1 MAKRMRVVT
10 ARDREK
16 AKPKVVVSNDNPKVS
31 NKLTQNELKAR
42 KRYATTTSMGGFG
55 YRTAGDVLNS
65 QGIEFY
71 SPQLSTD
78 FLEKPQNLR
87 ERRAFYRFFYNT
99 NEYIGRAVDIHTSL
113 PLSKLRL
120 TPPKGKNKHQNRY
133 IFKFFQDMCD
143 EMKLFKTL
151 IEITHDYVLM
161 GNCLSR
167 EAEVRTVN
175 GYKKAEDIQVGDLL
189 LTHKGRYREVLR
201 KFVRSEK
208 SLLEIKCWKDY
219 RKIPITEEHP
229 IEVYRENGFEFI
241 PAEELSLNDYIRIT
255 WPTEIKDIEEIK
267 FENTD
272 KYKKVYNGYE
282 LDVKIKHKESKNA
295 LEAQKKLA
303 EWLNSLIKPVVI
315 TTDQLA
321 KNLDISLTALHSAVY
336 ALNNKLEEK
345 FYRKIGASGWQ
356 RGSQVEWLPLE
367 NDIEIDKN
375 RMILRK
381 NFVDVLDKIKVDND
395 FAYLVG
401 YWLGDGTLTRES
413 KRNNRGRD
421 LWQVNI
427 NERFEGYE
435 KIKQI
440 FNNIFGKDSV
450 IEWNSNGMKYLR
462 IISNP
467 LFIEWWAENFGETS
481 YGKNN
486 KKIPEWFLKLPEEK
500 LLHFIAGIIDSD
512 GCISLNSKDNK
523 CSVGISMDSKKLMES
538 IRDIVFKCGCVVNF
552 NFLKKR
558 EVLLPQE
565 ISQKSKGTYEIIT
578 WDEESCI
585 KMTMYSIKKIPEN
598 VAFSKMQRY
607 WIKDENGNIAFK
619 IKDINTIDY
628 QDLVYNFE
636 IEEDHTFQVVGFS
649 THNCF
654 IFAEEDDWIDGFG
667 PEEAARKKEEA
678 RQRSQFLKEKYDI
691 TDKNPLF
698 KGWKKLLVL
707 PPDQVRVR
715 KLPLTDDVAIEFMP
729 DAETRKFLTSDFP
742 VDPNDPTSKVRENIS
757 QELREKVRQSGVIP
771 MDTDPNSGS
780 HVYHLARKKSQYEPL
795 GVSIVERCV
804 NTLVLMDKIRQAQ
817 TSIASRHMTPM
828 RIVWAEGLSDNDV
841 DNLREQVDLAL
852 VDPDFSIIANYEIR
866 WEEMGSNGRLLDV
879 EAEMEGALN
888 RLLAGLGVT
897 REVLTGEGTYTGSR
911 ISLEIMNTE
920 YLLFRE
926 LLQEY
931 VENNLFKPIARKK
944 GFIEY
949 DEYGNE
955 VLLYPKLSFTRLAIR
970 DNEQFFDA
978 AFQLYQKGSISIDLI
993 LDILNID
1000 ADATKEKI
1008 EKDLFTVNDSLFN
1021 EMMRNLY
1028 TNISAPLAENTDLT
1042 QRLADYLGLN
1052 IIEQP
1057 ETSEGESRFSSE
1069 QTKEQREKLAKIVR
1083 FFTRH
1088 PEKLDTVFKK
1098 SEISD
1103 GA

>member
-1 MAKRMRVVT
+1 MTKRMRVVT
-10 ARDREK
+10 ARDK
-16 AKPKVVVSNDNPKVS
+16 SKTKPKVVVSNDNPKVS
-31 NKLTQNELKAR
+31 NRLTQNEMKAR

-120 TPPKGKNKHQNRY
+120 TPPKGKNKHQNQY
-133 IFKFFQDMCD
+133 VFKFFQDMCD

-161 GNCLSR
+161 GN
-167 EAEVRTVN
+167 A
-175 GYKKAEDIQVGDLL
+175 
-189 LTHKGRYREVLR
+189 
-201 KFVRSEK
+201 F
-208 SLLEIKCWKDY
+208 
-219 RKIPITEEHP
+219 
-229 IEVYRENGFEFI
+229 
-241 PAEELSLNDYIRIT
+241 
-255 WPTEIKDIEEIK
+255 
-267 FENTD
+267 
-272 KYKKVYNGYE
+272 
-282 LDVKIKHKESKNA
+282 
-295 LEAQKKLA
+295 
-303 EWLNSLIKPVVI
+303 
-315 TTDQLA
+315 
-321 KNLDISLTALHSAVY
+321 
-336 ALNNKLEEK
+336 
-345 FYRKIGASGWQ
+345 
-356 RGSQVEWLPLE
+356 
-367 NDIEIDKN
+367 
-375 RMILRK
+375 
-381 NFVDVLDKIKVDND
+381 
-395 FAYLVG
+395 
-401 YWLGDGTLTRES
+401 
-413 KRNNRGRD
+413 
-421 LWQVNI
+421 
-427 NERFEGYE
+427 
-435 KIKQI
+435 
-440 FNNIFGKDSV
+440 
-450 IEWNSNGMKYLR
+450 
-462 IISNP
+462 
-467 LFIEWWAENFGETS
+467 LF
-481 YGKNN
+481 
-486 KKIPEWFLKLPEEK
+486 
-500 LLHFIAGIIDSD
+500 
-512 GCISLNSKDNK
+512 C
-523 CSVGISMDSKKLMES
+523 
-538 IRDIVFKCGCVVNF
+538 
-552 NFLKKR
+552 
-558 EVLLPQE
+558 
-565 ISQKSKGTYEIIT
+565 
-578 WDEESCI
+578 
-585 KMTMYSIKKIPEN
+585 
-598 VAFSKMQRY
+598 
-607 WIKDENGNIAFK
+607 
-619 IKDINTIDY
+619 
-628 QDLVYNFE
+628 
-636 IEEDHTFQVVGFS
+636 EEDEWT
-649 THNCF
+649 
-654 IFAEEDDWIDGFG
+654 DGLG

-678 RQRSQFLKEKYDI
+678 RQRSNFLKDKYDI
-691 TDKNPLF
+691 IDRNPLF
-698 KGWKKLLVL
+698 KGWKKILVL

-757 QELREKVRQSGVIP
+757 QDLREKVRQSGVIP
-771 MDTDPNSGS
+771 MDTDPYSGS

-795 GVSIVERCV
+795 GVSVVERCV

-931 VENNLFKPIARKK
+931 VENNLFKPVARKK

-1028 TNISAPLAENTDLT
+1028 TNVSAPLAENTDLT
-1042 QRLADYLGLN
+1042 QKLADYLGLN
-1052 IIEQP
+1052 IVEQP
-1057 ETSEGESRFSSE
+1057 EEGEEEGASRFSSE
-1069 QTKEQREKLAKIVR
+1069 QTQEQRRKLAKIIR
-1083 FFTRH
+1083 FFSQH

-1098 SEISD
+1098 SKIAE
-1103 GA
+1103 GEKKCTVQYQN

>member
-1 MAKRMRVVT
+1 MRVVT
-10 ARDREK
+10 ARDK
-16 AKPKVVVSNDNPKVS
+16 SKTKPKVVVSNDNPKVS
-31 NKLTQNELKAR
+31 NRMTQNEMKAR

-120 TPPKGKNKHQNRY
+120 TPPKGKNKHQNQY
-133 IFKFFQDMCD
+133 VFKFFQDMCD

-161 GNCLSR
+161 GN
-167 EAEVRTVN
+167 A
-175 GYKKAEDIQVGDLL
+175 
-189 LTHKGRYREVLR
+189 
-201 KFVRSEK
+201 F
-208 SLLEIKCWKDY
+208 
-219 RKIPITEEHP
+219 
-229 IEVYRENGFEFI
+229 
-241 PAEELSLNDYIRIT
+241 
-255 WPTEIKDIEEIK
+255 
-267 FENTD
+267 
-272 KYKKVYNGYE
+272 
-282 LDVKIKHKESKNA
+282 
-295 LEAQKKLA
+295 
-303 EWLNSLIKPVVI
+303 
-315 TTDQLA
+315 
-321 KNLDISLTALHSAVY
+321 
-336 ALNNKLEEK
+336 
-345 FYRKIGASGWQ
+345 
-356 RGSQVEWLPLE
+356 
-367 NDIEIDKN
+367 
-375 RMILRK
+375 
-381 NFVDVLDKIKVDND
+381 
-395 FAYLVG
+395 
-401 YWLGDGTLTRES
+401 
-413 KRNNRGRD
+413 
-421 LWQVNI
+421 
-427 NERFEGYE
+427 
-435 KIKQI
+435 
-440 FNNIFGKDSV
+440 
-450 IEWNSNGMKYLR
+450 
-462 IISNP
+462 
-467 LFIEWWAENFGETS
+467 LF
-481 YGKNN
+481 
-486 KKIPEWFLKLPEEK
+486 
-500 LLHFIAGIIDSD
+500 
-512 GCISLNSKDNK
+512 C
-523 CSVGISMDSKKLMES
+523 
-538 IRDIVFKCGCVVNF
+538 
-552 NFLKKR
+552 
-558 EVLLPQE
+558 
-565 ISQKSKGTYEIIT
+565 
-578 WDEESCI
+578 
-585 KMTMYSIKKIPEN
+585 
-598 VAFSKMQRY
+598 
-607 WIKDENGNIAFK
+607 
-619 IKDINTIDY
+619 
-628 QDLVYNFE
+628 
-636 IEEDHTFQVVGFS
+636 EEDEWT
-649 THNCF
+649 
-654 IFAEEDDWIDGFG
+654 DGLG

-678 RQRSQFLKEKYDI
+678 RQRSNFLKDKYDI
-691 TDKNPLF
+691 TDRNPLF
-698 KGWKKLLVL
+698 KGWKKILVL

-715 KLPLTDDVAIEFMP
+715 KLPLTDDIAIEFMP

-757 QELREKVRQSGVIP
+757 QDLREKVRQSGVIP
-771 MDTDPNSGS
+771 MDTDPYSGS

-795 GVSIVERCV
+795 GISIVERCV

-828 RIVWAEGLSDNDV
+828 RIVYAEGLSDNDV

-931 VENNLFKPIARKK
+931 VENNLFKPVARKK

-1028 TNISAPLAENTDLT
+1028 TNVSAPLVENTDLT
-1042 QRLADYLGLN
+1042 QKLADYLGLN
-1052 IIEQP
+1052 IVEQP
-1057 ETSEGESRFSSE
+1057 EEGEEEGASRFSSK
-1069 QTKEQREKLAKIVR
+1069 QTQEQRRKLAKIIR
-1083 FFTRH
+1083 FFSQH

-1098 SEISD
+1098 SKTSD
-1103 GA
+1103 GEKKCTVQYQN